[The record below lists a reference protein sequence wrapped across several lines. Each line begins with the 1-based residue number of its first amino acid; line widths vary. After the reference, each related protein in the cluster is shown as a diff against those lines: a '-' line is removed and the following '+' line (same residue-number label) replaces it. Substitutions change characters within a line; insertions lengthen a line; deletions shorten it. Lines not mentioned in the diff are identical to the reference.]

1 MVGRKNGVEMRLD
14 PEGPRADQQE
24 FREEKGEERVPP
36 IRQDAREGRGG
47 DLHVVAPRG
56 VRRGAGWRGWGLG
69 QSQGRPA
76 SPVCCPGPA
85 DVRLACGMSLDTQDR
100 SSLSGSPRAGAS
112 AKSVG
117 GARSPASS
125 PGRPRRR
132 RPPGRG
138 AGQQLVELLSAPDW
152 LVVAGPPARTG
163 RAAQGRRG
171 GDAGGRHRQPSRQQG
186 RGGAAGCACASS
198 PRATLAGR
206 GALAGSRNPRSSL
219 CVKANPRIASLF
231 S

>member
-1 MVGRKNGVEMRLD
+1 M
-14 PEGPRADQQE
+14 
-24 FREEKGEERVPP
+24 PP

-152 LVVAGPPARTG
+152 LVVARPPARTG

-206 GALAGSRNPRSSL
+206 GALAGSRNPPFSL

>member
-1 MVGRKNGVEMRLD
+1 MRLD

-132 RPPGRG
+132 RPLGRG

-171 GDAGGRHRQPSRQQG
+171 GDAGGRDRQPSPSAGKG
-186 RGGAAGCACASS
+186 RC
-198 PRATLAGR
+198 RW
-206 GALAGSRNPRSSL
+206 L
-219 CVKANPRIASLF
+219 CVRKQPEGDACGPRGSGGF
-231 S
+231 

>member
-1 MVGRKNGVEMRLD
+1 M
-14 PEGPRADQQE
+14 
-24 FREEKGEERVPP
+24 PP

-171 GDAGGRHRQPSRQQG
+171 GDAGGRRRQPSRQQG

-206 GALAGSRNPRSSL
+206 RALAGSRNPRSSL
-219 CVKANPRIASLF
+219 CVKANPRITSLF